1 MKQNQWITVAMATIA
16 LTLAS
21 CGTIKKSAT
30 NNRCYNNTYYHNGE
44 RRSKYKLYKHC
55 RGYRY
60 GGAPRKDS

>member
-30 NNRCYNNTYYHNGE
+30 NTDVTTTPTTTTKNVEAN
-44 RRSKYKLYKHC
+44 
-55 RGYRY
+55 
-60 GGAPRKDS
+60 